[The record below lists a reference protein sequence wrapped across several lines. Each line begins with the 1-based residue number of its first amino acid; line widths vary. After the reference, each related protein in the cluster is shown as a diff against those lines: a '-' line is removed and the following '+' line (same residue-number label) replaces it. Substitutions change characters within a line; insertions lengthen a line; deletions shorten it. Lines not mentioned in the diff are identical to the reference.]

1 MPQSGLFMEPI
12 NSTSQLI
19 CPPADMNNHLSLH
32 PRCQRRIR
40 QAIDYIHTHYFNHI
54 SQEAL
59 SLEVNLSVPTLQS
72 GLKQLTG
79 LTLGSYQ
86 EQVKITA
93 AKSLLEETDLPL
105 KAIANK
111 VGFKTHSHFG
121 EVFKRITQMTPSA
134 YRNEYGQ

>member
-1 MPQSGLFMEPI
+1 MESVESATHL
-12 NSTSQLI
+12 NLS
-19 CPPADMNNHLSLH
+19 PADISSHSPL
-32 PRCQRRIR
+32 PQRWQRRIR
-40 QAIDYIHTHYFNHI
+40 QAIDYIHHHYCNHI

-59 SLEVNLSVPTLQS
+59 SIEVNLSVPKLQS
-72 GLKQLTG
+72 GMKQLTG
-79 LTLGSYQ
+79 LTIGTYH
-86 EQVKITA
+86 EQVKIKA

>member
-1 MPQSGLFMEPI
+1 MEPLEFAATL
-12 NSTSQLI
+12 NLL
-19 CPPADMNNHLSLH
+19 PEDMNIHSSLP
-32 PRCQRRIR
+32 PRWQRRIR
-40 QAIDYIHTHYFNHI
+40 QAIDYIHNHYSNHI

-59 SLEVNLSVPTLQS
+59 SLEVNLSVPKLQA

-86 EQVKITA
+86 ERVKITV

-105 KAIANK
+105 KAIAQK

-121 EVFKRITQMTPSA
+121 EVFKRVINMTPSA

>member
-1 MPQSGLFMEPI
+1 MA
-12 NSTSQLI
+12 QLTI
-19 CPPADMNNHLSLH
+19 SPADMNSHLSLH
-32 PRCQRRIR
+32 PRWQRRIR
-40 QAIDYIHTHYFNHI
+40 MAIDYIHDHYCNHI

-59 SLEVNLSVPTLQS
+59 SMEVNLSVPKLQA

-79 LTLGSYQ
+79 LTLGCYH
-86 EQVKITA
+86 ETVKIKA

-105 KAIANK
+105 KAIAQK

-121 EVFKRITQMTPSA
+121 EVFKRLTHMTPSA

>member
-1 MPQSGLFMEPI
+1 MESVKSATQLNLSSADI
-12 NSTSQLI
+12 NSHSPL
-19 CPPADMNNHLSLH
+19 PP
-32 PRCQRRIR
+32 RWQRRIR
-40 QAIDYIHTHYFNHI
+40 QAIDYIHNHYFNHI

-111 VGFKTHSHFG
+111 VGFRTHSHFG
-121 EVFKRITQMTPSA
+121 EVFKRIINMTPSA